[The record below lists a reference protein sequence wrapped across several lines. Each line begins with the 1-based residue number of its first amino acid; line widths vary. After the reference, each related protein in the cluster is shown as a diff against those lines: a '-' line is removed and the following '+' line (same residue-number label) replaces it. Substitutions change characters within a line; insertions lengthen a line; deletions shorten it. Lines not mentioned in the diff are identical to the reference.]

1 MGLNQPGVHQ
11 PELPGCEEEVPGGKE
26 EQARLKSVI
35 KKRMLYKQVEGTKAP
50 WFPHDNDPELLRELI
65 HEAGTPRWVFHGT
78 PASGAGVHGCME
90 ASCSVVLLCFDEH
103 HRTELR
109 KAMVQRSVEHMVAG
123 TTMVFKDA
131 DLQQRGADLH
141 LSKAASADDDAVP
154 NGNTGKNKKA
164 EESEPEQDSDKPV
177 GVGAVKKKAKATSNN
192 KTANAA
198 KANKKP

>member
-1 MGLNQPGVHQ
+1 MPGG
-11 PELPGCEEEVPGGKE
+11 EAEVPGGTA
-26 EQARLKSVI
+26 EQARVKSVI
-35 KKRMLYKQVEGTKAP
+35 KKRMLYKQVDGTKAP
-50 WFPHDNDPELLRELI
+50 WFPHDNDPDLLRELI
-65 HEAGTPRWVFHGT
+65 HEAGAPRWVFHGT

-164 EESEPEQDSDKPV
+164 EESDPEQDKL
-177 GVGAVKKKAKATSNN
+177 KKKAKTKSGKRSKSSKRKRKSPDN
-192 KTANAA
+192 KHLVQQFEQSE
-198 KANKKP
+198 